1 MSSATLPV
9 WLPQGVV
16 AAVWLWEGFWCK
28 VLGRNRHEFEVV
40 EQVPGVSRALLHDL
54 LRLLGVVETLLGLWV
69 LSGWWPITAA
79 LVQTALLVGLN
90 SAGIYFSGQRIPD
103 PVGMVLKNAALLLLA
118 WVVALQLAAVP

>member
-1 MSSATLPV
+1 MSTATLPA

-79 LVQTALLVGLN
+79 LVQTGLLVGLN

-118 WVVALQLAAVP
+118 WVVALQLAASP